1 MQLKMQSKK
10 VTMTLK
16 KIYEQFDIN
25 IERLLVKKHREINIT
40 TPEMVVLLVLLDMLK
55 KKPTFSIQSIM
66 KRLDYT
72 QKEIGV
78 HINNLIDKGFLNIYH
93 EETKQGKIQELFDL
107 DNLFQKMET
116 FNQDEKPIS
125 PQQITSI
132 QSIVILLEEYLNRHL
147 NPNELQQL
155 RHLIEEEHYE
165 IQKIKEIVLE
175 LKEKVSMFKIQR
187 LLMIQ
192 DKIPKHETDSK
203 KDAAL
208 DALFKSI
215 K

>member
-1 MQLKMQSKK
+1 
-10 VTMTLK
+10 MTLK

-25 IERLLVKKHREINIT
+25 IERLLVKKHREMNIT
-40 TPEMVVLLVLLDMLK
+40 TPEMVILLVLLDILK
-55 KKPTFSIQSIM
+55 KKPIFSIQSIM
-66 KRLDYT
+66 KRLDFN
-72 QKEIGV
+72 QKEIGI

-116 FNQDEKPIS
+116 LNQEEKPIS
-125 PQQITSI
+125 VQQMTSI
-132 QSIVILLEEYLNRHL
+132 QSIVILLEEYLNRNL
-147 NPNELQQL
+147 QAKELQQL

-165 IQKIKEIVLE
+165 IQKIKDIILD
-175 LKEKVSMFKIQR
+175 LKEKVSLFKIQR
-187 LLMIQ
+187 LLTIQ
-192 DKIPKHETDSK
+192 DKLPKHETDSK